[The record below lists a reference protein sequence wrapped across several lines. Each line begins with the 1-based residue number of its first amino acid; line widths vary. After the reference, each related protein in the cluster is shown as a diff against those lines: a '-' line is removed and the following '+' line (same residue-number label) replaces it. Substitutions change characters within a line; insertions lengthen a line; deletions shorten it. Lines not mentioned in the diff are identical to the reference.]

1 MLSLLSRGP
10 TTYFTF
16 LWDTGN
22 RYNSKEAIFQ
32 LLLYNRNMISLKY
45 KEPNIAKMVRIGN
58 PSIYVQF

>member
-16 LWDTGN
+16 LWDTSN

-32 LLLYNRNMISLKY
+32 LLLYNRNMTSLKY
-45 KEPNIAKMVRIGN
+45 KEPNIADGAHR
-58 PSIYVQF
+58 